1 MRSNNKLILSLV
13 VSAALAAP
21 GPVRAASEGF
31 EFMGLAGLGIA
42 PGAADHGKIGY
53 PLMFRLRRLP
63 EIPFGFQVS
72 LLLPNGAGA
81 NIFIDAYRGE
91 RLRLH
96 ILDLGVFVPFSR
108 DLRTVRPDIDRA
120 FDLTAG
126 LGLEYN
132 FLLGGTLA
140 VDWSVQLP
148 NPLAIPFYYGGYATR
163 IYLDSLIGSQL
174 WISCGWKF

>member
-1 MRSNNKLILSLV
+1 MMFHLV
-13 VSAALAAP
+13 VLAALAAP

-31 EFMGLAGLGIA
+31 EFMGLAGISAA

-53 PLMFRLRRLP
+53 PLLFRLRRLP
-63 EIPFGFQVS
+63 EIPFGLQVG
-72 LLLPNGAGA
+72 LLVPNGATA
-81 NIFIDAYRGE
+81 SVFIDAYRGE

-108 DLRTVRPDIDRA
+108 DLRTVRPEIDRDL
-120 FDLTAG
+120 DLTAG
-126 LGLEYN
+126 LGVEYD

-140 VDWSVQLP
+140 IDWVVHLP
-148 NPLAIPFYYGGYATR
+148 NPLAIPYYYGEYALP
-163 IYLDSLIGSQL
+163 IYRDSLIGSQL